1 MKRKNH
7 TGDISDLFCDR
18 NVSRVPFPRLEI
30 IPVREVPDD
39 CVLVCMGPICYLACY
54 GTGDEPFDDC
64 EIVCTESGFCY
75 IVCPVVP
82 EDE

>member
-1 MKRKNH
+1 MKRKKQI
-7 TGDISDLFCDR
+7 GDISDLFCDS

-54 GTGDEPFDDC
+54 GAGEEPLDDC
-64 EIVCTESGFCY
+64 EIVCTEGGYCY
-75 IVCPVVP
+75 LVCPFIP
-82 EDE
+82 EEE